1 MAKYLVKADYKS
13 KGTLGVVKEGGSARR
28 AEVKHAIEAL
38 GGKLEAFYFAY
49 GDIDAYVIC
58 DLPDATSAIALS
70 LAVNGSGAVTV
81 GTIPLITPE
90 DVDAAAKKAVAYRA
104 PGAPVAAAAQGKAKP
119 RK

>member
-13 KGTLGVVKEGGSARR
+13 KGTQGVIKEGGSGRR
-28 AEVKHAIEAL
+28 AAVKHAVEAL
-38 GGKLEAFYFAY
+38 GGKLESFYFAY

-58 DLPDATSAIALS
+58 DLPDPISAIALS
-70 LAVNGSGAVTV
+70 LAVNGTGAVTV

-104 PGAPVAAAAQGKAKP
+104 PGAAAAGKGKSQ
-119 RK
+119 K